1 MAERG
6 HLPTEGPSS
15 KRYLLTPCYVPG
27 SVPGIGTQQL
37 VDTAS
42 AIMNLSVWNIQ
53 RIERFERLVRKAS
66 GSFENG
72 QSSPKSKMMSFTV
85 ESQ

>member
-1 MAERG
+1 M
-6 HLPTEGPSS
+6 EGPSG
-15 KRYLLTPCYVPG
+15 KRCILTPCYVPG
-27 SVPGIGTQQL
+27 SVLGIGTQQL

-42 AIMNLSVWNIQ
+42 DIMNLSVWNIQ
-53 RIERFERLVRKAS
+53 RIERFEKLIRKAS

-72 QSSPKSKMMSFTV
+72 ESSPKSKTMSFTV